1 MKEQIQKLAG
11 LNKEVVDLVK
21 EEKMDEVV
29 EKLAEIQELTKEME
43 ENAETPATDP
53 ETTPT
58 DGDGDDNKGDDD
70 AGDKTPVEKSEKVEI
85 TKEALDMINKWASMN
100 ISAESVA
107 KLLEEFAGL
116 KEQMQKSTEDLA
128 NRLDVVEK
136 AKGISKQADE
146 EIKKKSESVW
156 DGLPL

>member
-1 MKEQIQKLAG
+1 
-11 LNKEVVDLVK
+11 
-21 EEKMDEVV
+21 MDEVV
-29 EKLAEIQELTKEME
+29 EKLAEIQELTKEMDE
-43 ENAETPATDP
+43 AVETPADP

-146 EIKKKSESVW
+146 EITKKSDNVW
-156 DGLPL
+156 SDLPL